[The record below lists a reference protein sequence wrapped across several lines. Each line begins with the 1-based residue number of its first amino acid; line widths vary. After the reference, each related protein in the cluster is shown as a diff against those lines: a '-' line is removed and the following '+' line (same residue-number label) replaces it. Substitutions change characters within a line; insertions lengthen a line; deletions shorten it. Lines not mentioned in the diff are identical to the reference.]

1 MSERIDFLKKTDLLN
16 GVPDDLF
23 KGIVEAFQE
32 IRAKAGE
39 TIFQEGEIGDGVYV
53 VVEGSLNLVTNQV
66 KVLQVESGEWVGEL
80 ALIDEAPRSAS
91 AIAETDALL
100 LKWTREDFMKALKGN
115 PEVVHGILKTLS
127 RKLRQDLALQ
137 VKSTVR
143 HERWLQDIQRAHE
156 IQMAM
161 LPDGDLSAEK
171 IVISGYCHP
180 AEDVG
185 GDYYDYLPLEG
196 NQLSLILADVMGHG
210 FYAGLLVAMVKSC
223 LHTQTRT
230 DASPAAVMEAM
241 NRTVFSSVQS
251 GLLMTCC
258 YLVFDFQKQT
268 LNYTNAGHPFPYHYC
283 RATDRMERL
292 DSTDL
297 LLGIPGFQDV
307 HFTTLEM
314 SMEPGDLLVLYSDG
328 IPEAANS
335 DEEEFGEERMAEI
348 LLENKDKSAE
358 EIKDSV
364 LDAVTRHCHGMAQA
378 DDITL
383 VVAQAL

>member
-1 MSERIDFLKKTDLLN
+1 MPVQIKFLKETELLK
-16 GVPDDLF
+16 GVPDDLME
-23 KGIVEAFQE
+23 GIIEAFQE
-32 IRAKAGE
+32 IRAKPGE
-39 TIFQEGEIGDGVYV
+39 TIFQEGEVGDGVYL
-53 VVEGSLNLVTNQV
+53 VVEGSLSLETSQV
-66 KVLQVESGEWVGEL
+66 KVFRVESGEWVGEL

-91 AIAETDALL
+91 AIAETETLL

-137 VKSTVR
+137 VEATVR

-161 LPDGDLSAEK
+161 LPEGDLSTEA
-171 IVISGYCHP
+171 ISISGYCHP

-185 GDYYDYLPLEG
+185 GDYYDYLPLAG

-210 FYAGLLVAMVKSC
+210 FYAGLLVAMAKSC
-223 LHTQTRT
+223 LHTQTKT
-230 DASPAAVMEAM
+230 DSSPAAVMESM

-258 YLVFDFQKQT
+258 YLVFDFQKKT

-283 RATDRMERL
+283 RATDRLERL

-297 LLGIPGFQDV
+297 LLGIPGYQDV
-307 HFTTLEM
+307 QFTTVERSLDH
-314 SMEPGDLLVLYSDG
+314 GDLLVLYSDG
-328 IPEAANS
+328 IPEAANT
-335 DEEEFGEERMAEI
+335 DEEQFGEQRMAEI
-348 LLENKDKSAE
+348 LLENKDKSAR
-358 EIKDSV
+358 EIKDCV
-364 LDAVTRHCHGMAQA
+364 LDAVSQHCQGMEQG

>member
-1 MSERIDFLKKTDLLN
+1 MPVQIEFLKETELLK
-16 GVPDDLF
+16 GVPDDLME
-23 KGIVEAFQE
+23 GIIEAFQE
-32 IRAKAGE
+32 IRAKPGE
-39 TIFQEGEIGDGVYV
+39 TIFQEGEVGDGVYL
-53 VVEGSLNLVTNQV
+53 VVEGSLSLETNQV
-66 KVLQVESGEWVGEL
+66 KVFRVESGEWVGEL

-91 AIAETDALL
+91 AIAETETLL
-100 LKWTREDFMKALKGN
+100 LKWTREDFMQALKGN

-137 VKSTVR
+137 VEATVR

-161 LPDGDLSAEK
+161 LPEGDLSTEA
-171 IVISGYCHP
+171 ISISGYCHP

-185 GDYYDYLPLEG
+185 GDYYDYLPLAG

-210 FYAGLLVAMVKSC
+210 FYAGLLVAMAKSC
-223 LHTQTRT
+223 LHTQTKT
-230 DASPAAVMEAM
+230 DSSPAAVMESM

-258 YLVFDFQKQT
+258 YLVFDFQKKT

-283 RATDRMERL
+283 RATDRLERL

-297 LLGIPGFQDV
+297 LLGIPGYQDV
-307 HFTTLEM
+307 HFTTVERSLDH
-314 SMEPGDLLVLYSDG
+314 GDLLVLYSDG
-328 IPEAANS
+328 IPEAANT
-335 DEEEFGEERMAEI
+335 DEEQFGEQRMAEI
-348 LLENKDKSAE
+348 LLENKDKSAR
-358 EIKDSV
+358 EIKDCV
-364 LDAVTRHCHGMAQA
+364 LDAVSQHCQGMEQG

-383 VVAQAL
+383 VVAKTL

>member
-39 TIFQEGEIGDGVYV
+39 TIFQEGEIGDGVDV

-143 HERWLQDIQRAHE
+143 GFVCGKDCHLRL
-156 IQMAM
+156 
-161 LPDGDLSAEK
+161 LS
-171 IVISGYCHP
+171 SGRGRGRRLLRLSSS
-180 AEDVG
+180 G
-185 GDYYDYLPLEG
+185 G
-196 NQLSLILADVMGHG
+196 
-210 FYAGLLVAMVKSC
+210 
-223 LHTQTRT
+223 
-230 DASPAAVMEAM
+230 
-241 NRTVFSSVQS
+241 
-251 GLLMTCC
+251 
-258 YLVFDFQKQT
+258 
-268 LNYTNAGHPFPYHYC
+268 
-283 RATDRMERL
+283 
-292 DSTDL
+292 
-297 LLGIPGFQDV
+297 
-307 HFTTLEM
+307 
-314 SMEPGDLLVLYSDG
+314 
-328 IPEAANS
+328 
-335 DEEEFGEERMAEI
+335 
-348 LLENKDKSAE
+348 
-358 EIKDSV
+358 
-364 LDAVTRHCHGMAQA
+364 
-378 DDITL
+378 
-383 VVAQAL
+383 

>member
-1 MSERIDFLKKTDLLN
+1 MPVQIEFLKETELLK
-16 GVPDDLF
+16 GVPDDLME
-23 KGIVEAFQE
+23 GIIEAFQE
-32 IRAKAGE
+32 IRAKPGE
-39 TIFQEGEIGDGVYV
+39 TIFQEGEVGDGVYL
-53 VVEGSLNLVTNQV
+53 VVEGSLSLETSQV
-66 KVLQVESGEWVGEL
+66 KVFRVESGEWVGEL

-91 AIAETDALL
+91 AIAETETLL

-137 VKSTVR
+137 VEATVR

-161 LPDGDLSAEK
+161 LPEGDLSTEA
-171 IVISGYCHP
+171 ISISGYCHP

-185 GDYYDYLPLEG
+185 GDYYDYLPLAG

-210 FYAGLLVAMVKSC
+210 FYAGLLVAMAKSC
-223 LHTQTRT
+223 LHTQTKT
-230 DASPAAVMEAM
+230 DSSPAAVMESM

-258 YLVFDFQKQT
+258 YLVFDFQKKT
-268 LNYTNAGHPFPYHYC
+268 LTYTNAGHPFPYHYC
-283 RATDRMERL
+283 RATDRLERL

-297 LLGIPGFQDV
+297 LLGIPGYQDV
-307 HFTTLEM
+307 QFTTVERSLDH
-314 SMEPGDLLVLYSDG
+314 GDLLVLYSDG
-328 IPEAANS
+328 IPEAANT
-335 DEEEFGEERMAEI
+335 DEEQFGEQRMAEI
-348 LLENKDKSAE
+348 LMENKDKSAR
-358 EIKDSV
+358 EIKDCV
-364 LDAVTRHCHGMAQA
+364 LDAVSQHCQGMEQG

>member
-1 MSERIDFLKKTDLLN
+1 MLGQTQFLKETELLR
-16 GVPDDLF
+16 GVPDDLIG
-23 KGIVEAFQE
+23 GISDAFQE
-32 IRAKAGE
+32 VRASSGE
-39 TIFQEGEIGDGVYV
+39 TIFKEGEVGDGVYLL
-53 VVEGSLNLVTNQV
+53 VEGSLSLETNKV
-66 KVLQVESGEWVGEL
+66 KVLRLESGEWVGEL

-137 VKSTVR
+137 VESTVR

-161 LPDGDLSAEK
+161 LPEGDLSTEA
-171 IVISGYCHP
+171 ITISGYCHP

-185 GDYYDYLPLEG
+185 GDYYDYLPLAG
-196 NQLSLILADVMGHG
+196 DQLSLILADVMGHG
-210 FYAGLLVAMVKSC
+210 FYAGLLVAMAKSC
-223 LHTQTRT
+223 LHTQARI
-230 DASPAAVMEAM
+230 DSSPSAVMEAM
-241 NRTVFSSVQS
+241 NRTVFSSVQT

-258 YLVFDFQKQT
+258 YLVFDFQKKT

-283 RATDRMERL
+283 RATDQLERL

-307 HFTTLEM
+307 DFTTVERRLDH
-314 SMEPGDLLVLYSDG
+314 GDLLVIYSDG
-328 IPEAANS
+328 IPEAANA
-335 DEEEFGEERMAEI
+335 DEEEFVEERMAEI
-348 LLENKDKSAE
+348 VLANKDNSAE
-358 EIKDSV
+358 EIKDCV
-364 LDAVTRHCHGMAQA
+364 LDAVSRHCQGMAQA

-383 VVAQAL
+383 VVAKAL

>member
-1 MSERIDFLKKTDLLN
+1 MPGQTQFLKETELLR
-16 GVPDDLF
+16 GVPDDLIE
-23 KGIVEAFQE
+23 GISDTFQE
-32 IRAKAGE
+32 VRARSGE
-39 TIFQEGEIGDGVYV
+39 TIFKEGEVGDGVYLL
-53 VVEGSLNLVTNQV
+53 VEGSLALETNKV
-66 KVLQVESGEWVGEL
+66 KVLRLESGEWVGEL

-137 VKSTVR
+137 VESTVR

-161 LPDGDLSAEK
+161 LPEGDLSTEA
-171 IVISGYCHP
+171 ITISGYCHP

-185 GDYYDYLPLEG
+185 GDYYDYLPLAG
-196 NQLSLILADVMGHG
+196 DQLGLILADVMGHG
-210 FYAGLLVAMVKSC
+210 FYAGLLVAMTKSC
-223 LHTQTRT
+223 LHTQTRI
-230 DASPAAVMEAM
+230 DSSPAAVMEAM
-241 NRTVFSSVQS
+241 NRTVFSSVQT

-258 YLVFDFQKQT
+258 YLVFDFQKKT

-283 RATDRMERL
+283 RATDQLERL
-292 DSTDL
+292 ESTDL

-307 HFTTLEM
+307 DFTTVEKRLDH
-314 SMEPGDLLVLYSDG
+314 GDLLVIYSDG
-328 IPEAANS
+328 IPEAADA

-348 LLENKDKSAE
+348 VLANKDNSAE
-358 EIKDSV
+358 EIKDCV
-364 LDAVTRHCHGMAQA
+364 LDAVSRHCQGMAQA

-383 VVAQAL
+383 VVAKAL

>member
-1 MSERIDFLKKTDLLN
+1 MPAQIDFLKETELLK
-16 GVPDDLF
+16 GVPDDLME
-23 KGIVEAFQE
+23 GISEVFQE
-32 IRAKAGE
+32 IRVKSGE
-39 TIFQEGEIGDGVYV
+39 VIFREGEVGDGVYV
-53 VVEGSLNLVTNQV
+53 VVEGSLTLETNQV
-66 KVLQVESGEWVGEL
+66 KVLQLKRGEWVGEL

-115 PEVVHGILKTLS
+115 SEVVHGILKTLS
-127 RKLRQDLALQ
+127 RKIRQDLALH
-137 VKSTVR
+137 VAATVR
-143 HERWLQDIQRAHE
+143 HERWRQDIQRAHE

-161 LPDGDLSAEK
+161 LPEGNLSRDEIA
-171 IVISGYCHP
+171 ISGYCHP